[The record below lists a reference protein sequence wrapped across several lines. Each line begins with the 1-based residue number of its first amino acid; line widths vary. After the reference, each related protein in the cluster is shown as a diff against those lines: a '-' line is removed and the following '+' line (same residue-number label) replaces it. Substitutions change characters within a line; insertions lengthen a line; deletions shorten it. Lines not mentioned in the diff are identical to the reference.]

1 MPVRTFHK
9 HFGPDALSGGK
20 LNEANQR
27 HIEGGSGRA
36 SVVGILKLGM
46 GFIAGWKA
54 PFNQFRLGLVI
65 G

>member
-27 HIEGGSGRA
+27 HIGAQAQGP
-36 SVVGILKLGM
+36 SVAGFLKLEM
-46 GFIAGWKA
+46 RFIAGWKA